1 MNEAEL
7 KKYLLMHFGKDFQVR
22 EEVEGHFL
30 VDGSKVI
37 IDFLMYPREHMLDRG
52 FHAGWFGVEV
62 KSPEKNGSQKG
73 LQVAWQAITYSQ
85 SEFNNNRPAFVLI
98 YPPLAEFLGGQ
109 LHAYNV
115 MCLLQKANVG
125 YIEIDEK
132 KAQWRIK
139 FGANAYF
146 YSDKGLSKTP
156 TIATKRN
163 VGSWK

>member
-1 MNEAEL
+1 M
-7 KKYLLMHFGKDFQVR
+7 
-22 EEVEGHFL
+22 
-30 VDGSKVI
+30 DGSKVI
-37 IDFLMYPREHMLDRG
+37 IDFLMYPKKHLLDKG

-62 KSPEKNGSQKG
+62 KAPGNDGAKKG

-85 SEFNNNRPAFVLI
+85 SEFDDIRPNFVLI

-109 LHAYNV
+109 HEAYHV

-125 YIEIDEK
+125 YIEINEK
-132 KAQWRIK
+132 RGQWKIK